1 MTPNPQ
7 LSVVLVI
14 CSDTTDARVDLSI
27 LDGNLAALHAQV
39 SPPTLEIIV
48 PYAAPA
54 AGIEELQKKYPDVIF
69 RPIVDLSTYQGPGCR
84 EHHDELRA
92 RGLAEARGEVVALL
106 EDHGYPDC
114 HWARNSWTTHQQEF
128 AAVGGAIEN
137 DIDRSL
143 NWAVYFCDFFR
154 YHNPIPA
161 AESRLASDVN
171 VSYKRVALDSIRP
184 LLFPSFRETT
194 VNQALVDRGQKILL
208 SPEVIVRQTRKNLR
222 LGGALKERFIWGRSY
237 AGGRSREI
245 GEKRLLLGMLCPI
258 LPAIL
263 VSRIAR
269 TVFERRRL
277 VGAFLKALPLLLPLT
292 ISWSLGELVG
302 YFTARPAVHK
312 AARREALVSS

>member
-1 MTPNPQ
+1 MTPSPE

-14 CSDTTDARVDLSI
+14 CSDTTESELDLSI

-48 PYAAPA
+48 PYAIPA
-54 AGIEELQKKYPDVIF
+54 RGIEELQRKYPGVIF
-69 RPIVDLSTYQGPGCR
+69 RPAPDLRSYQGAGSR

-106 EDHGYPDC
+106 EDHGYPDR
-114 HWARNSWTTHQQEF
+114 HWARNIWAAHQQDV

-137 DIDRSL
+137 DIDRLL

-154 YHNPIPA
+154 YHNPVPA
-161 AESRLASDVN
+161 GQSGLASDVN
-171 VSYKRVALDSIRP
+171 VAYKRAVLDSIRP
-184 LLFPSFRETT
+184 VLFPSFRETA
-194 VNQALVDRGQKILL
+194 VNQALVERGQKIVLV
-208 SPEVIVRQTRKNLR
+208 PEVVVRQTRKNLG

-237 AGGRSREI
+237 AGGRSRQI
-245 GEKRLLLGMLCPI
+245 GEKRLILGILCPI

-263 VSRIAR
+263 IFRIAR

-277 VGAFLKALPLLLPLT
+277 VGVFLKSLPLLVPLT

-312 AARREALVSS
+312 TTRREALVNS